1 MKNYRPPELAVLL
14 ERCRLWNAAHREGC
28 HVFYHP
34 VIGEP
39 GSMEYQTRGEAF
51 VLSGHTAVVF
61 LIGKAGCVA
70 LDALTDTPTGRRA

>member
-1 MKNYRPPELAVLL
+1 MSTYPIDIAVRQCN
-14 ERCRLWNAAHREGC
+14 EWNAKHPEGS

-51 VLSGHTAVVF
+51 VLSGLTAVVF

-70 LDALTDTPTGRRA
+70 LDALTDTPTRRPA